1 MVLYLNISYIFQWLL
16 LLWNTIII
24 NNWVSRQFVVDLLNT
39 FIMKLYECRML
50 SEAKKRTHSK
60 WFKNKHL
67 KSVRSYL
74 EEGLDFKFLF
84 SFGWFSL
91 TFWKKYGCTS
101 LIFLNM
107 KSEGRKKRKKK
118 YLFEWPY
125 FNSKG
130 KSVCQSADFP
140 QFSLARIVSD
150 ELP

>member
-1 MVLYLNISYIFQWLL
+1 M
-16 LLWNTIII
+16 
-24 NNWVSRQFVVDLLNT
+24 VDLLNT

-67 KSVRSYL
+67 KNVRSYL

-91 TFWKKYGCTS
+91 TFWMKYGCTS

-107 KSEGRKKRKKK
+107 KSEGRKKRKKHT
-118 YLFEWPY
+118 YLSGLIVIVKENPYVTQQTSLNSPWLELFQMNSPKPVGGENDIIIVPLTNQLLSVAEW
-125 FNSKG
+125 K
-130 KSVCQSADFP
+130 
-140 QFSLARIVSD
+140 I
-150 ELP
+150 